1 MFRSPKQTSGKIHKN
16 LPVWLLRC
24 ALKNRKK
31 KVKFNVALILLLP
44 PFLEVLPSQKYSSL
58 LNSVTVFY
66 KSWNSCTLSSGKNL
80 CEKSVN
86 RTVGRKKKKER
97 KRKKENHQVEKLSK
111 NKIQKDNKYCVEIT
125 GKHINIFSA
134 SVFQN

>member
-1 MFRSPKQTSGKIHKN
+1 MK
-16 LPVWLLRC
+16 
-24 ALKNRKK
+24 
-31 KVKFNVALILLLP
+31 
-44 PFLEVLPSQKYSSL
+44 SL
-58 LNSVTVFY
+58 
-66 KSWNSCTLSSGKNL
+66 
-80 CEKSVN
+80 N